1 MAARCAWSKSRAERF
16 DPMSAEFFPPANRT
30 AQWFEDDFGGA
41 RMDVNV
47 GCLHTTEGTSWPSY
61 AGGAVAPNLT
71 AKPVMSGRHLQWRQH
86 FRLNTSS
93 RALVNRAGG
102 VETNTLNVVQVELV
116 GTCDPAHREHF
127 GKQLA
132 GIDYVFWPDAPDWA
146 LEGLADFMRW
156 CGDNLGIPHETV
168 KSWLPF
174 PKSFGQTTAR
184 LTAAEWHHVT
194 GWLGHMHVPEN
205 EHGDPGDIDI
215 KHLLGRARG
224 EEKLPPTPPT
234 LSLSR
239 EHKRAH
245 FTSVTFAQRRL
256 GLEPTGVFDKN
267 MQAAVREFR
276 QSHGLPPGHGVIGP
290 RVWHLLLG
298 QADVKVA

>member
-1 MAARCAWSKSRAERF
+1 ETVRSRPTTRNRGTADGTARTSCCDKTVRDSCPSPIAMAARGAWSKSRAERF

-86 FRLNTSS
+86 FRLNASS

-132 GIDYVFWPDAPDWA
+132 GVDYVFWPDAPDWA

-156 CGDNLGIPHETV
+156 C
-168 KSWLPF
+168 
-174 PKSFGQTTAR
+174 
-184 LTAAEWHHVT
+184 
-194 GWLGHMHVPEN
+194 
-205 EHGDPGDIDI
+205 
-215 KHLLGRARG
+215 
-224 EEKLPPTPPT
+224 
-234 LSLSR
+234 
-239 EHKRAH
+239 
-245 FTSVTFAQRRL
+245 
-256 GLEPTGVFDKN
+256 
-267 MQAAVREFR
+267 
-276 QSHGLPPGHGVIGP
+276 
-290 RVWHLLLG
+290 
-298 QADVKVA
+298 